1 MSSCAPR
8 QKYQPATA
16 LKLSKTNPQV
26 SDTDTIQL
34 KCRHCQ
40 ARCVKAGKERSGK
53 QRYVCTVCKKRQV
66 ATFDYNA
73 YNADL
78 NQNIVA
84 LTYDDFG
91 RIKKEE
97 RTATLFS

>member
-1 MSSCAPR
+1 LCP
-8 QKYQPATA
+8 
-16 LKLSKTNPQV
+16 KTKIPTFYGYKIVQNNPQV

-34 KCRHCQ
+34 KCGHCQ
-40 ARCVKAGKERSGK
+40 AICVKAGKERSGK
-53 QRYVCTVCKKRQV
+53 QRYICTVCKKRQV

>member
-1 MSSCAPR
+1 LCP
-8 QKYQPATA
+8 
-16 LKLSKTNPQV
+16 KTKIPTFYGYKIVQNNPQV

-34 KCRHCQ
+34 KCGHCQ

-53 QRYVCTVCKKRQV
+53 QRYICTVCKKRQV

-73 YNADL
+73 YKADL